1 LLLLAGCGSSPRDV
15 PYVDLTRQTGRL
27 EFTRIRRDVF
37 RNRAALLDV
46 LEQNNPGRTIRL
58 PKIDF
63 KHSEIYLVAAGP
75 RSSSGYELQVLRVQ
89 DLGDRIVVVVH
100 ERTPS
105 LGDAVQ
111 ARVTY
116 PFRLIALPR
125 SSKPLTLK
133 WPGRP

>member
-125 SSKPLTLK
+125 SSKPVTLK

>member
-1 LLLLAGCGSSPRDV
+1 MLLLAGCGTSPRDV
-15 PYVDLTRQTGRL
+15 PYVDLTQQTGRL

-37 RNRAALLDV
+37 RNRTALLDV
-46 LEQNNPGRTIRL
+46 LEQNNPGRPIRL
-58 PKIDF
+58 PRIDF
-63 KHSEIYLVAAGP
+63 KRSEIYLVAAGP

-116 PFRLIALPR
+116 PFLLIALPR
-125 SSKPLTLK
+125 SSKPVTLK